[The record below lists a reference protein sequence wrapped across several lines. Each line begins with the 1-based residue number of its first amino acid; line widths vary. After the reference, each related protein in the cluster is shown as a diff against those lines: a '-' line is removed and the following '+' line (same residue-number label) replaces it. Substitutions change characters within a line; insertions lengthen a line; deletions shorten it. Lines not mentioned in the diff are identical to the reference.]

1 MSKPGD
7 RQSFICCFKK
17 IIYDFMVNA
26 LEAENTPKST
36 FIQHSIIE
44 KMMFSETFRRELL
57 NILQN
62 LESDR
67 AYYEALESFKRIDAI
82 REEHRKSADA
92 IIKIVYHLK

>member
-1 MSKPGD
+1 MSNGSD
-7 RQSFICCFKK
+7 RQQFICNFKK

-36 FIQHSIIE
+36 FIQHAVIE

-57 NILQN
+57 NILKDQKI
-62 LESDR
+62 DM

-82 REEHRKSADA
+82 REEHRKSADS

>member
-57 NILQN
+57 TMLQN
-62 LESDR
+62 HESDR

-82 REEHRKSADA
+82 REEYRKSADA

>member
-17 IIYDFMVNA
+17 IIYNLMVNT

-36 FIQHSIIE
+36 FIQHAVIE
-44 KMMFSETFRRELL
+44 KLMFSETFRRELL
-57 NILQN
+57 NILRNQ
-62 LESDR
+62 ESDR

>member
-1 MSKPGD
+1 
-7 RQSFICCFKK
+7 
-17 IIYDFMVNA
+17 MVNA

-36 FIQHSIIE
+36 FIQHAVIE

-57 NILQN
+57 NILKDQKI
-62 LESDR
+62 DM

>member
-17 IIYDFMVNA
+17 IIFDFMVNA
-26 LEAENTPKST
+26 LEAEKTPKST
-36 FIQHSIIE
+36 FIQHAVIE

-57 NILQN
+57 NLLKDHKI
-62 LESDR
+62 DM

>member
-17 IIYDFMVNA
+17 IIYDLMVNT

-36 FIQHSIIE
+36 FIQHAVIE
-44 KMMFSETFRRELL
+44 KMMFSEFFRSELL
-57 NILQN
+57 KILQN
-62 LESDR
+62 QESDR
-67 AYYEALESFKRIDAI
+67 AYYEALESFKRIDTI

>member
-1 MSKPGD
+1 
-7 RQSFICCFKK
+7 
-17 IIYDFMVNA
+17 MVNA

-36 FIQHSIIE
+36 FIQHAAIE

-62 LESDR
+62 EESDR
-67 AYYEALESFKRIDAI
+67 AHYEALESFKRIDAI
-82 REEHRKSADA
+82 REEYRKSADA

>member
-1 MSKPGD
+1 MSKPGE
-7 RQSFICCFKK
+7 RKPFLCNFKK
-17 IIYDFMVNA
+17 IIFDFMVNT
-26 LEAENTPKST
+26 LEEEKSHKST
-36 FIQHSIIE
+36 FIQHAVIE

-57 NILQN
+57 NILRNQ
-62 LESDR
+62 ESDR

>member
-7 RQSFICCFKK
+7 RQSFLCNFKK

-62 LESDR
+62 QESDR
-67 AYYEALESFKRIDAI
+67 AYYEAFESFKRIDDI
-82 REEHRKSADA
+82 SEEYRKSADS

>member
-7 RQSFICCFKK
+7 RQSFLCNFKK

-62 LESDR
+62 QESDR
-67 AYYEALESFKRIDAI
+67 AYYEALESFKRIDDI
-82 REEHRKSADA
+82 SEEYRKSADS

>member
-7 RQSFICCFKK
+7 RQSFLCNFKK
-17 IIYDFMVNA
+17 IIYDFMVNE
-26 LEAENTPKST
+26 LEAENMPKST

-57 NILQN
+57 TMLQN
-62 LESDR
+62 HESDR

-82 REEHRKSADA
+82 REEYRKSADA

>member
-26 LEAENTPKST
+26 LESENTPKST
-36 FIQHSIIE
+36 FIQHAVIG

-57 NILQN
+57 NILRNQ
-62 LESDR
+62 ESDR

-82 REEHRKSADA
+82 REDYKKSSDA

>member
-7 RQSFICCFKK
+7 RQSFLCNFKK

-82 REEHRKSADA
+82 REEYRKSADA

>member
-1 MSKPGD
+1 
-7 RQSFICCFKK
+7 
-17 IIYDFMVNA
+17 MVNA

-57 NILQN
+57 TMLQN
-62 LESDR
+62 HESDR

>member
-36 FIQHSIIE
+36 FIQHAVIE

-57 NILQN
+57 NILRN
-62 LESDR
+62 RESNR

>member
-26 LEAENTPKST
+26 LESEKTQKST
-36 FIQHSIIE
+36 FIQHAVIE
-44 KMMFSETFRRELL
+44 KLIFSETFRKELL
-57 NILQN
+57 NILRNQ
-62 LESDR
+62 ESDR
-67 AYYEALESFKRIDAI
+67 AYYEALESFKRIDDI
-82 REEHRKSADA
+82 SEEYRKSADA

>member
-1 MSKPGD
+1 
-7 RQSFICCFKK
+7 
-17 IIYDFMVNA
+17 MVNA
-26 LEAENTPKST
+26 LEVENMPKST
-36 FIQHSIIE
+36 FIQHAVIE

-62 LESDR
+62 EESDR

-82 REEHRKSADA
+82 CADYRKSADA

>member
-1 MSKPGD
+1 MSKPGE
-7 RQSFICCFKK
+7 RQSFLCNFKK

-62 LESDR
+62 QESDR
-67 AYYEALESFKRIDAI
+67 AYYEAFESFKRIDDI
-82 REEHRKSADA
+82 SEEYRKSADS

>member
-7 RQSFICCFKK
+7 RQSFLCNFKK

-36 FIQHSIIE
+36 FIQHAIIE

-57 NILQN
+57 NILRNQ
-62 LESDR
+62 ESDR

-82 REEHRKSADA
+82 REEYRKSADS

>member
-7 RQSFICCFKK
+7 RQSFICNFKK
-17 IIYDFMVNA
+17 IIYDLMVRT
-26 LEAENTPKST
+26 LEEEKSHKST
-36 FIQHSIIE
+36 FIQHAVIE

-57 NILQN
+57 NILRNQ
-62 LESDR
+62 ESDR

-82 REEHRKSADA
+82 REEYRKSADA

>member
-26 LEAENTPKST
+26 LESENTPKST
-36 FIQHSIIE
+36 FIQHAVIE
-44 KMMFSETFRRELL
+44 KMMFSETFRGELL

-62 LESDR
+62 QESDR

>member
-7 RQSFICCFKK
+7 RQSFLCNFKK

-57 NILQN
+57 NILRNQ
-62 LESDR
+62 ESDR

-82 REEHRKSADA
+82 REEYRKSADA

>member
-17 IIYDFMVNA
+17 NIYDFMVNA

-36 FIQHSIIE
+36 FVQHAVIE

-57 NILQN
+57 NILRNQ
-62 LESDR
+62 ESDR

>member
-1 MSKPGD
+1 MSKPGE
-7 RQSFICCFKK
+7 RQSFLCNFKK

-36 FIQHSIIE
+36 FIQHAVIE

-57 NILQN
+57 NILRNQ
-62 LESDR
+62 ESDR

>member
-57 NILQN
+57 TMLQN
-62 LESDR
+62 HESDR

-92 IIKIVYHLK
+92 LIKIVYHLK

>member
-7 RQSFICCFKK
+7 RQSFLCNFKK

-67 AYYEALESFKRIDAI
+67 AYYEAPESIKRIDAI

>member
-1 MSKPGD
+1 MSKPGE
-7 RQSFICCFKK
+7 RQSFLCNFKK

-36 FIQHSIIE
+36 FIQHAVIE
-44 KMMFSETFRRELL
+44 KMMFLETFRRELL
-57 NILQN
+57 NILRNQ
-62 LESDR
+62 ESDR